1 MIKLSRVVC
10 LTCLF
15 AGLAFAAAAAAETKT
30 TPKAAETKPA
40 DPKAAPKAD
49 KQAATEKSAA
59 EKPAAGQPAQE
70 ELSPKSVRLIS
81 GFALSTIPSEI
92 KQPDGTV
99 IKIDRSNVDNI
110 VVPMDDARRV
120 IMTARN
126 SAHAQVCDL
135 PELQAENYLAM
146 MRAEQA
152 KKKWSKEQM
161 LFINRLHL
169 FTVMWLTGNV
179 RFMEKDG
186 KKEPQIISEPDKGE
200 KKTCT
205 PEEKAGVKANI
216 EAYLKSAQ
224 KS

>member
-1 MIKLSRVVC
+1 MIKLNRLVC

-30 TPKAAETKPA
+30 APKAAETKPA
-40 DPKAAPKAD
+40 DAKATPKAD
-49 KQAATEKSAA
+49 KQAATTDNKAGAQTGEK
-59 EKPAAGQPAQE
+59 QE

-205 PEEKAGVKANI
+205 PEEKEGVKANI